1 MFRKPILYLLV
12 LISVLVSSCFKEDE
26 RITPHK
32 PGNYISDTV
41 SLTDTYKYQVY
52 YSLLDSSAVSTN
64 LKATWDLGFESS
76 AYGWR
81 VILNSSN
88 FMKSA
93 HLEGQVFG
101 LPVDTTG
108 AIWLFN
114 PSDGTADSLAIGKW
128 FEINTDNDTIGTN
141 RLLLIDRGIDERG
154 NPRGFS
160 QLVIDSL
167 KNGVYYF
174 RTAAMDG
181 KNPKVHSVKKQETVN
196 NVLFSISKPT
206 EIVSEPDKSNWD
218 LLFTQYTT
226 LLYTDEG
233 DPYPYLLTGVL
244 INPRFVEVAVDS
256 LSPFDSVTYET
267 AQSMNFSKN
276 ADRIGYN
283 WKMYDFAVGTYTV
296 NSDLIYVIRDTKGY
310 LYKLR
315 FVGFYKLVNNKM
327 EKGFPSF
334 EFQKL

>member
-1 MFRKPILYLLV
+1 
-12 LISVLVSSCFKEDE
+12 
-26 RITPHK
+26 
-32 PGNYISDTV
+32 
-41 SLTDTYKYQVY
+41 
-52 YSLLDSSAVSTN
+52 
-64 LKATWDLGFESS
+64 
-76 AYGWR
+76 
-81 VILNSSN
+81 
-88 FMKSA
+88 
-93 HLEGQVFG
+93 
-101 LPVDTTG
+101 
-108 AIWLFN
+108 
-114 PSDGTADSLAIGKW
+114 
-128 FEINTDNDTIGTN
+128 
-141 RLLLIDRGIDERG
+141 LLLIDRGIDEKG

-181 KNPKVHSVKKQETVN
+181 KNPKSNSIKKMDNVN
-196 NVLFSISKPT
+196 NVLFSLSNPSA
-206 EIVSEPDKSNWD
+206 IVAEPANSNWD

-256 LSPFDSVTYET
+256 LSPFGSVTYET
-267 AQSMNFSKN
+267 AQSMNFSKS

-283 WKMYDFAVGTYTV
+283 WKRYDFAVGTYTV
-296 NSDLIYVIRDTKGY
+296 NSDIVYVIRDTKGY
-310 LYKLR
+310 LYKFR

>member
-1 MFRKPILYLLV
+1 MFRKPLLYLLV
-12 LISVLVSSCFKEDE
+12 LLSIMVSSCFKEDE
-26 RITPHK
+26 RITPHE
-32 PGNYISDTV
+32 PGNYVSDTV
-41 SLTDTYKYQVY
+41 ALTDLYKYQVY
-52 YSLLDSSAVSTN
+52 YSMFDSSAVSTN
-64 LKATWDLGFESS
+64 LKTTWDLGFESTTF
-76 AYGWR
+76 GWR
-81 VILNSSN
+81 VIINSSN

-93 HLEGQVFG
+93 YLPGQDFG

-108 AIWLFN
+108 AAWLFN
-114 PSDGTADSLAIGKW
+114 PSNGTADSLVIGKW
-128 FEINTDNDTIGTN
+128 FEISNDNDTLGTN
-141 RLLLIDRGIDERG
+141 RLLLIDRGVDEKG

-160 QLVIDSL
+160 QLVVDSL

-181 KNPKVHSVKKQETVN
+181 KNPQSHSVKKQGNVN
-196 NVLFSISKPT
+196 NILFSISNPSAV
-206 EIVSEPDKSNWD
+206 VSEPDNSNWD

-256 LSPFDSVTYET
+256 ISPFESVTFES
-267 AQSMNFSKN
+267 AQSRNFSKH

-283 WKMYDFAVGTYTV
+283 WKRYDFAVGTYTV
-296 NSDLIYVIRDTKGY
+296 NSDIIYLIRDTKGY

-315 FVGFYKLVNNKM
+315 FIGFYKLVNNKV

-334 EFQKL
+334 EYQKL